1 MKMADQGERGVRGL
15 LTILLGL
22 SALTL
27 IGLGVIGSLVL
38 TKVGAMANPQKEA
51 KVIEQ
56 KPEPGKIYNLGI
68 FTVNLADEEASR
80 YVRAE
85 VQLEYSPVNPELDKE
100 IKLRDAQFKDMV
112 NSLLN
117 DRKAAE
123 LSTSEG
129 KEQFRRELQLKINE
143 TLKFG
148 AITNVFLTQF
158 AVQ

>member
-1 MKMADQGERGVRGL
+1 MADQGERGSWGL
-15 LTILLGL
+15 LTILLAI
-22 SALTL
+22 SAVTL
-27 IGLGVIGSLVL
+27 IGLIALGALVL
-38 TKVGAMANPQKEA
+38 TKVGAMATSQKEA

-56 KPEPGKIYNLGI
+56 KPEPGKIYDLGI

-80 YVRAE
+80 YVRAQIE
-85 VQLEYSPVNPELDKE
+85 LEYSPVNPELDKE

-143 TLKFG
+143 ALKFG
-148 AITNVFLTQF
+148 AITNVYLTQF

>member
-1 MKMADQGERGVRGL
+1 MADQGERGTRGL
-15 LTILLGL
+15 LTILLAI
-22 SALTL
+22 SAVTL
-27 IGLGVIGSLVL
+27 IGLIGLGSLVL
-38 TKVGAMANPQKEA
+38 TKVGAMADSKKEA

-56 KPEPGKIYNLGI
+56 KPEPGKIYNLGV

-143 TLKFG
+143 ALKFG

>member
-1 MKMADQGERGVRGL
+1 MKMADQGERGTRGL
-15 LTILLGL
+15 LTILLAI
-22 SALTL
+22 SAVTL
-27 IGLGVIGSLVL
+27 IGLIGLGSLVL
-38 TKVGAMANPQKEA
+38 TKVGAMADSKKEA

-56 KPEPGKIYNLGI
+56 KPEPGKIYNLGV

>member
-1 MKMADQGERGVRGL
+1 MADQAERGSRGL
-15 LTILLGL
+15 LMVVLLI

-27 IGLGVIGSLVL
+27 LGMIGLGTLMF
-38 TKVGAMANPQKEA
+38 TKLGAMANPQKEA

-56 KPEPGKIYNLGI
+56 KPEPGKIYNLGV

-85 VQLEYSPVNPELDKE
+85 VQLEYSPLNPELDKE
-100 IKLRDAQFKDMV
+100 IKARDAQFKDMV

-148 AITNVFLTQF
+148 AVTNVFLTQF

>member
-1 MKMADQGERGVRGL
+1 MADQAERGSRGL
-15 LTILLGL
+15 LMVVLLI

-27 IGLGVIGSLVL
+27 LGMIGLGTLMF
-38 TKVGAMANPQKEA
+38 TKLGAMANPQKEA

-56 KPEPGKIYNLGI
+56 KPEPGKIYNLGV

-85 VQLEYSPVNPELDKE
+85 VQLEYSPLNPELDKE
-100 IKLRDAQFKDMV
+100 IKARDAQFKDMV

-129 KEQFRRELQLKINE
+129 KEQFRRELQLKIND

-148 AITNVFLTQF
+148 AVTNVFLTQF